1 MTPLDARVLRQL
13 RHWAGMGGTTDDVRF
28 AFAFKRGVAGQVLA
42 RLKAAGKV
50 RRVKGRWYPN
60 A

>member
-13 RHWAGMGGTTDDVRF
+13 REWGRFGGSTNDVRF

-42 RLKAAGKV
+42 RLQAAGKV
-50 RRVKGRWYPN
+50 KRVNGRWYV